1 MPVALPPVIA
11 AKAPAEADIG
21 LSAHAMKLWLA
32 AAQYRR
38 RADELARN
46 TEAPSP

>member
-1 MPVALPPVIA
+1 MPVAVSPVTA
-11 AKAPAEADIG
+11 AKAPVRSEVG

-38 RADELARN
+38 RADELARDS
-46 TEAPSP
+46 EASSP